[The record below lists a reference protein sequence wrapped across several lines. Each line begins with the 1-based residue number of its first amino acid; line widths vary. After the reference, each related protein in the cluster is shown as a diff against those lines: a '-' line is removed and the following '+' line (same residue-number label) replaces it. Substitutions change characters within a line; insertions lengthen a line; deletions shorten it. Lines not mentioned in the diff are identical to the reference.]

1 MAFGV
6 ELPANLGEAP
16 SAPGTE
22 AAPSGSD
29 QFSSKAPGTESSEGA
44 TKEAPLTD
52 LDKLERFRFEG
63 REWKREDL
71 RRAYLRQQDYT
82 RKTQELAETR
92 KYTDNFAIDLREVI
106 NNRARLEDFRR
117 IYPREFV
124 ERAEEILGHLPEQ
137 KPAQG
142 TSQQQGQ
149 DPVRSELEGIKRDL
163 GQWKQEKQQAEV
175 ASIQSW
181 LDNKFD
187 AFTKKYS
194 NVSRFGEGDKN
205 PVLKAINSDLT
216 ILAEKGTKITEQV
229 IEHYFKG
236 YDDTLKAS
244 WNAMRKSEITQQ
256 QRAGKEARD
265 VGPGGGA
272 PGAAPKGPKTF
283 KEATALMIADLEAKG
298 ARR

>member
-16 SAPGTE
+16 SAAPSTE
-22 AAPSGSD
+22 ATPSGSD
-29 QFSSKAPGTESSEGA
+29 QFSSKAPGTDSPEGA
-44 TKEAPLTD
+44 TKSSPLTD
-52 LDKLERFRFEG
+52 IDKLERFRFEG

-71 RRAYLRQQDYT
+71 RNAYLRQQDYT

-92 KYTDNFAIDLREVI
+92 KYVDNFAVDLRAVLKD
-106 NNRARLEDFRR
+106 RARLEEFRR

-124 ERAEEILGHLPEQ
+124 EKAEEVLSQLPSARMPE
-137 KPAQG
+137 G
-142 TSQQQGQ
+142 TSQKQQAD
-149 DPVRSELEGIKRDL
+149 DPVRGELEMIKRDL

-181 LDNKFD
+181 LDNKFET
-187 AFTKKYS
+187 FSKKYS
-194 NVSRFGEGDKN
+194 HVEKMGE
-205 PVLKAINSDLT
+205 PVLKAINADLEV
-216 ILAEKGTKITEQV
+216 LANQGTRITEQV
-229 IEHYFKG
+229 IEQYFKG
-236 YDDTLKAS
+236 YDDKIKAS

-283 KEATALMIADLEAKG
+283 KEATAMMIADLEAKG